1 MAKKIDIDKKV
12 KNKVLNFAKLL
23 EKSGIKADK
32 IILYG
37 SHVKGKAAD
46 YSDIDLCVVSSL
58 FAKNSDYYFK
68 KIWHLATQVDS
79 SLEPIPFTQQ
89 ELVDKYSTLSYE
101 IRKYGVRII

>member
-1 MAKKIDIDKKV
+1 MLQKIKINKEV
-12 KNKVLNFAKLL
+12 KNKVLDFAKLL
-23 EKSGIKADK
+23 DKSGIKADK

-37 SHVKGKAAD
+37 SHVKGKASD

-58 FAKNSDYYFK
+58 FERNSDYYFK
-68 KIWHLATQVDS
+68 KIWHLATQIDS

-89 ELVDKYSTLSYE
+89 ELVDKYSTLSSE